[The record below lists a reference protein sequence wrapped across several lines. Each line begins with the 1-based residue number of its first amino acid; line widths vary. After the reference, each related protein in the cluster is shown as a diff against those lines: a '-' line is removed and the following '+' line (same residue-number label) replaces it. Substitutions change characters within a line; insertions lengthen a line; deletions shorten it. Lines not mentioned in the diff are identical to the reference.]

1 MNTKIGTSFG
11 LALLMAVGVIATML
25 ALGMFSTQKANADV
39 NVGDINLS
47 STSAGGNGQ
56 LSIEFTHEAVLT
68 AGSGQIV
75 VTFDKNWGIPATIAK
90 SFITLTTH
98 QTTGGTSNPAVDPSI
113 VAGANS
119 TTITITIDDTD
130 SSTTGNQSMQ
140 PQAGG
145 VTTPHIL
152 VFSPLA
158 GITNPTA
165 SGVIH
170 GGTDSTA
177 SANWIAVHTTAE
189 TTPTDGAVPTTGSYT
204 GTYADV
210 DLAILRS
217 LSLSP
222 TSGPRGTEVTATG
235 KGYSSTGT
243 ATVWIDD
250 GDGSGTADDD
260 AINGTELIL
269 ASGVAVSGGTFTATF
284 TADSNFDQGANTVN
298 AIDGGGTADATG
310 PAFTVSGKVSVSKTS
325 ASRGSTVKI
334 TLAQYGNGTIS
345 TIKFGGVEAD
355 LTTPSTGSI
364 TVASN
369 AGSLT
374 IVVPATTPLGTQVV
388 AVASSGESTRS
399 TTIEVT
405 GAPVT
410 ISPAT
415 AVAGQTVTASGS
427 GFTPSSNIASITVGG
442 TSVAAAGLVSPTTF
456 AGIATDNSGNAVV
469 SFKIPITILTAGDY
483 NVELTDAAGRTGAD
497 TLTVPARTMTL
508 TPDTGKRG
516 STVELAG
523 TGFAAANNIT
533 ISYTLSGA
541 TSAAVSASATADS
554 SGNWAGS
561 VIVPTTANIPSTNTI
576 TGTAAT
582 AGGAKTV
589 NHSVPGATVVIDP
602 TAAQS
607 GDTVI
612 LTGTDFPA
620 FASVAQLDIGT
631 IDARPSPAPSTDKD
645 GNFSA
650 TVLVPGLT
658 TGTQAVIVQIA
669 NITAN
674 TSLTV
679 EAASAASAVT
689 TPTTNATETV
699 FADVTSDDNLVRV
712 WRFSNA
718 DQSWAF
724 YDPRPAFAAANT
736 LTDTS
741 SGDIV
746 WVNVTTQQDFQSKTL
761 FPGWN
766 LISLN

>member
-1 MNTKIGTSFG
+1 
-11 LALLMAVGVIATML
+11 
-25 ALGMFSTQKANADV
+25 
-39 NVGDINLS
+39 
-47 STSAGGNGQ
+47 
-56 LSIEFTHEAVLT
+56 
-68 AGSGQIV
+68 
-75 VTFDKNWGIPATIAK
+75 
-90 SFITLTTH
+90 
-98 QTTGGTSNPAVDPSI
+98 
-113 VAGANS
+113 
-119 TTITITIDDTD
+119 
-130 SSTTGNQSMQ
+130 
-140 PQAGG
+140 
-145 VTTPHIL
+145 
-152 VFSPLA
+152 
-158 GITNPTA
+158 
-165 SGVIH
+165 
-170 GGTDSTA
+170 
-177 SANWIAVHTTAE
+177 
-189 TTPTDGAVPTTGSYT
+189 
-204 GTYADV
+204 
-210 DLAILRS
+210 
-217 LSLSP
+217 
-222 TSGPRGTEVTATG
+222 
-235 KGYSSTGT
+235 
-243 ATVWIDD
+243 
-250 GDGSGTADDD
+250 
-260 AINGTELIL
+260 
-269 ASGVAVSGGTFTATF
+269 
-284 TADSNFDQGANTVN
+284 
-298 AIDGGGTADATG
+298 
-310 PAFTVSGKVSVSKTS
+310 
-325 ASRGSTVKI
+325 
-334 TLAQYGNGTIS
+334 
-345 TIKFGGVEAD
+345 
-355 LTTPSTGSI
+355 
-364 TVASN
+364 
-369 AGSLT
+369 
-374 IVVPATTPLGTQVV
+374 
-388 AVASSGESTRS
+388 
-399 TTIEVT
+399 
-405 GAPVT
+405 
-410 ISPAT
+410 
-415 AVAGQTVTASGS
+415 
-427 GFTPSSNIASITVGG
+427 
-442 TSVAAAGLVSPTTF
+442 
-456 AGIATDNSGNAVV
+456 
-469 SFKIPITILTAGDY
+469 
-483 NVELTDAAGRTGAD
+483 
-497 TLTVPARTMTL
+497 VPARTMTL

>member
-1 MNTKIGTSFG
+1 
-11 LALLMAVGVIATML
+11 ML
-25 ALGMFSTQKANADV
+25 ALGMFSPQKAKAAL

-56 LSIEFTHEAVLT
+56 LSIEFTHEETLT

-90 SFITLTTH
+90 SFITLTTQ

-119 TTITITIDDTD
+119 TTVTITIDDTD
-130 SSTTGNQSMQ
+130 ASTNGNQNMH
-140 PQAGG
+140 PQASG
-145 VTTPHIL
+145 VTDPHIL
-152 VFSPLA
+152 IFSPLA
-158 GITNPTA
+158 NISNPTSA
-165 SGVIH
+165 GVIH
-170 GGTDSTA
+170 GGADATA
-177 SANWIAVHTTAE
+177 SANWIAVHTTGESPA
-189 TTPTDGAVPTTGSYT
+189 DGAVPSTLSYE

-210 DLAILRS
+210 DLEIVRS

-243 ATVWIDD
+243 ATVWIDN

-269 ASGVAVSGGTFTATF
+269 ASGIAVSGGTFTATF
-284 TADSNFDQGANTVN
+284 TADSNFDQGPNTVN

-310 PAFTVSGKVSVSKTS
+310 PAFTVSGKVAVSKTS

-334 TLAQYGNGTIS
+334 TLSQYGNGTIS

-355 LTTPSTGSI
+355 LTTPSTGST

-399 TTIEVT
+399 TTIEIT

-427 GFTPSSNIASITVGG
+427 GFTASSNIASITVGG
-442 TSVAAAGLVSPTTF
+442 TAVAAAGLVSPTTF

-469 SFKIPITILTAGDY
+469 SFKIPTTILTAGDY

-541 TSAAVSASATADS
+541 ASAAVSASATADS

-561 VIVPTTANIPSTNTI
+561 IIVPATANIPSTNTI
-576 TGTAAT
+576 TATAAT
-582 AGGAKTV
+582 AGGSKTV
-589 NHSVPGATVVIDP
+589 DHSVPGATIVMTP
-602 TAAQS
+602 TSASS
-607 GDTVI
+607 GDSVT
-612 LTGTDFPA
+612 LEGTDFPA

-631 IDARPSPAPSTDKD
+631 IDARPSPAPSTDGD
-645 GNFSA
+645 GNFTT

-658 TGTQAVIVQIA
+658 VGTQAVIVQIG

-679 EAASAASAVT
+679 VVAAAVET
-689 TPTTNATETV
+689 TPTPTATETV
-699 FADVTSDDNLVRV
+699 FADVISGDNLVRV

-718 DQSWAF
+718 DQKWSF

-736 LTDTS
+736 LIDS
-741 SGDIV
+741 SGGDIV
-746 WVNVTTQQDFQSKTL
+746 WVNIATQQDFQSQTL